1 MIRRPGRL
9 HKRRTPTIFPADA
22 PPARRPRGHPERLD
36 HVAARFHRRRRARR
50 PQGQRRPGRRAARQ
64 RGELRHGGGVHTER
78 APGRTR
84 GLRRRTPG
92 RATGPDA
99 RGGDERAGRER
110 LHRRAGLAAA
120 RAMAEAA
127 EQAASLPPRTA
138 LVLSTG
144 VIGVALPLE
153 QVANGLRV
161 AAGRLTPDG
170 GPEAARAI
178 MTTDTRPKHCAV
190 RFETPAGMVTVGGIA
205 KGAGMIHPDMATL
218 LAVLTTDAV
227 GEPAGLQPL
236 LRRVADRSFNAISVD
251 GDTSTN
257 DTVLLLAGGAS
268 GVDPSRDG
276 ALWKTFED
284 AVLQVARTLALAIVS
299 DGEGASKL
307 VEIHVVGGG
316 SEVAARDVGRAI
328 ARSTL
333 VKTAIYGADPN
344 WGRILAAAGAA
355 GVPLAVDRLSL
366 QVAADGEWLTLA
378 TGGATAHA
386 DPRAARAIFQQKT
399 IRLRVDLGLGR
410 AEAVVWTC
418 DLTPDYVRI
427 NADYTS

>member
-1 MIRRPGRL
+1 MPPLPAALADIPNGSITSPRGFTAAAAHAGLKANGAPDVALLVSAASCATAGVFTQNALRAAPVVYDADLLAERPGRM
-9 HKRRTPTIFPADA
+9 RAVAMNARVANACTGA
-22 PPARRPRGHPERLD
+22 P
-36 HVAARFHRRRRARR
+36 
-50 PQGQRRPGRRAARQ
+50 
-64 RGELRHGGGVHTER
+64 
-78 APGRTR
+78 
-84 GLRRRTPG
+84 
-92 RATGPDA
+92 
-99 RGGDERAGRER
+99 
-110 LHRRAGLAAA
+110 GLAAA

-236 LRRVADRSFNAISVD
+236 LRRVVDRSFNAISVD

-307 VEIHVVGGG
+307 VEIQVVGGV
-316 SEVAARDVGRAI
+316 SEAAARAVGRAI
-328 ARSTL
+328 ARSAL

-366 QVAADGEWLTLA
+366 QAAADGEWLTLA
-378 TGGATAHA
+378 SGGATAHA
-386 DPRAARAIFQQKT
+386 DLGAAHAIFQQKT

>member
-1 MIRRPGRL
+1 MPPLPSALADIPSGSVTSPRGFTAAAAHAGLKADGAPDVALLVSATSCATAGVFTKNALRAAPVVYDADLLAERPGRM
-9 HKRRTPTIFPADA
+9 RAVAMNARVANACTGA
-22 PPARRPRGHPERLD
+22 P
-36 HVAARFHRRRRARR
+36 
-50 PQGQRRPGRRAARQ
+50 
-64 RGELRHGGGVHTER
+64 
-78 APGRTR
+78 
-84 GLRRRTPG
+84 
-92 RATGPDA
+92 
-99 RGGDERAGRER
+99 
-110 LHRRAGLAAA
+110 GLAAA
-120 RAMAEAA
+120 RAMAQAA
-127 EQAASLPPRTA
+127 EQAAGLPPRTA

-144 VIGVALPLE
+144 VIGVPLPLE
-153 QVANGLRV
+153 LVADGLRA
-161 AAGRLTPDG
+161 AAGRLTPEG

-190 RFETPAGMVTVGGIA
+190 RFETPAGIVTVGGIA

-257 DTVLLLAGGAS
+257 DTVLFLAGGA
-268 GVDPSRDG
+268 
-276 ALWKTFED
+276 A
-284 AVLQVARTLALAIVS
+284 
-299 DGEGASKL
+299 
-307 VEIHVVGGG
+307 GG
-316 SEVAARDVGRAI
+316 
-328 ARSTL
+328 
-333 VKTAIYGADPN
+333 
-344 WGRILAAAGAA
+344 
-355 GVPLAVDRLSL
+355 PLAVDRLSL
-366 QVAADGEWLTLA
+366 QAAADGEWLTLA

-386 DPRAARAIFQQKT
+386 DSHAAHAIFQQKT

>member
-1 MIRRPGRL
+1 MVVQDSAPPNVQKGDGRRVSSPPMPPLPSALVDIPNGSVTSPRGFTAAAAHAGLKADGAPDVALLVGATSCATAGVFTKNALRAAPVVYDADLLAERPGRM
-9 HKRRTPTIFPADA
+9 RAVAMNARVANACTGA
-22 PPARRPRGHPERLD
+22 P
-36 HVAARFHRRRRARR
+36 
-50 PQGQRRPGRRAARQ
+50 
-64 RGELRHGGGVHTER
+64 
-78 APGRTR
+78 
-84 GLRRRTPG
+84 
-92 RATGPDA
+92 
-99 RGGDERAGRER
+99 
-110 LHRRAGLAAA
+110 GLAAA
-120 RAMAEAA
+120 RAMAQAA
-127 EQAASLPPRTA
+127 EQAAGLPPRTA

-144 VIGVALPLE
+144 VIGVPLPHE
-153 QVANGLRV
+153 QIADGLRA

-170 GPEAARAI
+170 GPDIARAI

-190 RFETPAGMVTVGGIA
+190 RFETPAGIVTVGGVA

-268 GVDPSRDG
+268 GV
-276 ALWKTFED
+276 
-284 AVLQVARTLALAIVS
+284 
-299 DGEGASKL
+299 
-307 VEIHVVGGG
+307 
-316 SEVAARDVGRAI
+316 
-328 ARSTL
+328 
-333 VKTAIYGADPN
+333 
-344 WGRILAAAGAA
+344 
-355 GVPLAVDRLSL
+355 PLAVDRLSL
-366 QVAADGEWLTLA
+366 RASADGEWLTLA

-386 DPRAARAIFQQKT
+386 DLSTARAIFQQKT

>member
-1 MIRRPGRL
+1 MAPLPAALADIPNGSITSPRGFTAAAAHAGLKVDGAPDVALLVSAASCATAGVFTQNALRAAPVVYDADLLAERPGRM
-9 HKRRTPTIFPADA
+9 RAVAMNARVANACTGA
-22 PPARRPRGHPERLD
+22 P
-36 HVAARFHRRRRARR
+36 
-50 PQGQRRPGRRAARQ
+50 
-64 RGELRHGGGVHTER
+64 
-78 APGRTR
+78 
-84 GLRRRTPG
+84 
-92 RATGPDA
+92 
-99 RGGDERAGRER
+99 
-110 LHRRAGLAAA
+110 GLAAA

-144 VIGVALPLE
+144 VIGTALPLE
-153 QVANGLRV
+153 QVANALRV

-227 GEPAGLQPL
+227 GDPAGLQPL
-236 LRRVADRSFNAISVD
+236 LRRVVDRSFNAISAD
-251 GDTSTN
+251 GDSSTN
-257 DTVLLLAGGAS
+257 DT
-268 GVDPSRDG
+268 
-276 ALWKTFED
+276 
-284 AVLQVARTLALAIVS
+284 ALAIVS

-307 VEIHVVGGG
+307 VEIQVVGGA
-316 SEVAARDVGRAI
+316 SEAAAREVGRAI
-328 ARSTL
+328 ARSAL

-366 QVAADGEWLTLA
+366 QAAADGEWLTLA

-386 DPRAARAIFQQKT
+386 DSHAARAIFQQKT

>member
-1 MIRRPGRL
+1 VV
-9 HKRRTPTIFPADA
+9 D
-22 PPARRPRGHPERLD
+22 
-36 HVAARFHRRRRARR
+36 
-50 PQGQRRPGRRAARQ
+50 
-64 RGELRHGGGVHTER
+64 
-78 APGRTR
+78 
-84 GLRRRTPG
+84 GLR
-92 RATGPDA
+92 
-99 RGGDERAGRER
+99 E
-110 LHRRAGLAAA
+110 
-120 RAMAEAA
+120 
-127 EQAASLPPRTA
+127 
-138 LVLSTG
+138 
-144 VIGVALPLE
+144 
-153 QVANGLRV
+153 

-170 GPEAARAI
+170 GLEAARAI

-190 RFETPAGMVTVGGIA
+190 RFETPAGIVTVGGIA

-299 DGEGASKL
+299 DGEGASKV
-307 VEIHVVGGG
+307 VEIQVVGGV
-316 SEVAARDVGRAI
+316 SETAAREVGRAI

-355 GVPLAVDRLSL
+355 GVPLAVERLSL
-366 QVAADGEWLTLA
+366 QAAAEGEWLTLA

-386 DPRAARAIFQQKT
+386 DLGAAHAIFEQKT

>member
-1 MIRRPGRL
+1 MTPLPSALTEIPNGSVTSPRGFTAAAAHAGLKADDALDVALLVSATSCATAGVFTKNALRAAPVIYDADLLAERPGRM
-9 HKRRTPTIFPADA
+9 RAVAMNARVANACTGA
-22 PPARRPRGHPERLD
+22 P
-36 HVAARFHRRRRARR
+36 
-50 PQGQRRPGRRAARQ
+50 
-64 RGELRHGGGVHTER
+64 
-78 APGRTR
+78 
-84 GLRRRTPG
+84 
-92 RATGPDA
+92 
-99 RGGDERAGRER
+99 
-110 LHRRAGLAAA
+110 GLAAA
-120 RAMAEAA
+120 RAMAQAA
-127 EQAASLPPRTA
+127 EQAAGLPARTA

-144 VIGVALPLE
+144 VIGVPLPHE
-153 QVANGLRV
+153 QIADGLRA

-170 GPEAARAI
+170 GPEVARAI

-190 RFETPAGMVTVGGIA
+190 RFETPAGIVTVGGVA

-299 DGEGASKL
+299 DGEGASK
-307 VEIHVVGGG
+307 VIEIQVVGGV
-316 SEVAARDVGRAI
+316 SEAAAREVGRAI
-328 ARSTL
+328 ARSAL

-366 QVAADGEWLTLA
+366 QASADGEWLTLA
-378 TGGATAHA
+378 IGGATAHA
-386 DPRAARAIFQQKT
+386 DLSVARAIFQQKT